1 MVMGAQRART
11 LSRPESTPAVPSPG
25 PASPGQASPGQAS
38 PGQASPD
45 QASPDQA
52 SPGQAGGGQ
61 ACADQLDQLGPA
73 LTGYGLTTSLVT
85 PAGRVPS
92 LRVVN
97 PAAPALAEDVYAGCG
112 EDGSWW
118 FWWSWAER
126 IAATSDLDQAAALIA
141 HVLAAPLQG

>member
-11 LSRPESTPAVPSPG
+11 LSPPPSASAAASPHTPSPDT
-25 PASPGQASPGQAS
+25 
-38 PGQASPD
+38 ASPD
-45 QASPDQA
+45 A
-52 SPGQAGGGQ
+52 AGGTQ
-61 ACADQLDQLGPA
+61 ACADRLDQLGPA
-73 LTGYGLTTSLVT
+73 LAARGMTASLVT

-97 PAAPALAEDVYAGCG
+97 PAAPALAEDVYAGCC

-126 IAATSDLDQAAALIA
+126 IAAASDLDQVAARIA
-141 HVLAAPLQG
+141 HVLAAADGD

>member
-11 LSRPESTPAVPSPG
+11 LSPSAS
-25 PASPGQASPGQAS
+25 ASPPPSASAS
-38 PGQASPD
+38 AAASPD
-45 QASPDQA
+45 TPSPDTASPDA
-52 SPGQAGGGQ
+52 AGGTQ
-61 ACADQLDQLGPA
+61 ACADRLDQLGPA
-73 LTGYGLTTSLVT
+73 LAARGMTASLVT

-97 PAAPALAEDVYAGCG
+97 PAAPALAEDVYAGCC

-126 IAATSDLDQAAALIA
+126 IAAASDLDQAAARIA
-141 HVLAAPLQG
+141 HVLATADGD

>member
-11 LSRPESTPAVPSPG
+11 LSPPSS
-25 PASPGQASPGQAS
+25 ASAA
-38 PGQASPD
+38 ASPD
-45 QASPDQA
+45 TASPDTA
-52 SPGQAGGGQ
+52 SSTQ
-61 ACADQLDQLGPA
+61 ACADRLDQLGPA
-73 LTGYGLTTSLVT
+73 LAVRGMTASLVT

-97 PAAPALAEDVYAGCG
+97 PAASALAEDVYAGCC

-126 IAATSDLDQAAALIA
+126 IAAASDLDQAAARIA
-141 HVLAAPLQG
+141 HVLAASPGD